1 MKSKSVR
8 KIIWIMNLLTLC
20 VLGYYAVTKGLD
32 LMIGI
37 ALVLSVITN
46 TLYSVCEMR
55 QGKEIN

>member
-1 MKSKSVR
+1 
-8 KIIWIMNLLTLC
+8 MNLLTLC

-37 ALVLSVITN
+37 AQVLSVITN

>member
-20 VLGYYAVTKGLD
+20 VLGYYAVTKGLH

-37 ALVLSVITN
+37 ALALSVITN
-46 TLYSVCEMR
+46 TLYSVCEIR

>member
-20 VLGYYAVTKGLD
+20 VLGYYAVTKGLH

-37 ALVLSVITN
+37 ALALSVTAN
-46 TLYSVCEMR
+46 TLYSVCEIR
-55 QGKEIN
+55 QEQEIN